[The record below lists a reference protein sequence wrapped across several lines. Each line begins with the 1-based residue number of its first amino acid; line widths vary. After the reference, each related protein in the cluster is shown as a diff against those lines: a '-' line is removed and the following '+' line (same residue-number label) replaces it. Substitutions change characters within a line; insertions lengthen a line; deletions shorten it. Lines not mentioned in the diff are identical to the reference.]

1 MGDVGRRLLQEIRV
15 NDVKNVFI
23 YDENEEKTSDLVERI
38 ELEEMKRKSS
48 ILVFVITVANKVVA
62 EEIEERI
69 LALNEEAHIYKYIQ
83 KDRVFLKGQLEDKEC
98 FNEGT
103 LEEKLFMQIW
113 RDYLQKSKFFH

>member
-1 MGDVGRRLLQEIRV
+1 MGDKRVNMVRKIVRGWENIAEISSQFPVVIYGVGDVGRRLLQEIRV

-83 KDRVFLKGQLEDKEC
+83 KD
-98 FNEGT
+98 
-103 LEEKLFMQIW
+103 KLF
-113 RDYLQKSKFFH
+113 